1 MEAKQVL
8 EIGLYAG
15 QMLLANG
22 GEAYRVEETITRI
35 CNSYGL
41 ECECLTMS
49 TGIFVS
55 VIDGN
60 NEKITSLKRIKAK
73 RVDLYRIELINA
85 FSRDL
90 QSNPLPYDK
99 AQKRLKEIDDAPYFS
114 FRVRLF
120 AASMTSFTY
129 ALFFKGTLYDA
140 IVSALVSLGIYYML
154 EKISGLGFFQIFEF
168 FFSGFLIG
176 SISLI
181 SQRLFPAV
189 DKNNVI
195 IGAIMI
201 LIPGVA
207 LTNGIKDI
215 LYGDFISGIS
225 KFGESMLIIIAIG
238 AGIAAALALGMGVSL
253 W

>member
-8 EIGLYAG
+8 EIVLYAG

-49 TGIFVS
+49 TGIFIS

-60 NEKITSLKRIKAK
+60 SEKTTSLKRIKSR

-85 FSRDL
+85 FSREI
-90 QSNPLPYDK
+90 QVNPIPYEEAK
-99 AQKRLKEIDDAPYFS
+99 KRLKEIDDAPYFS
-114 FRVRLF
+114 FKVRLF

-129 ALFFKGTLYDA
+129 ALFFKGTIYDA
-140 IVSALVSLGIYYML
+140 VVSAIVSLGIYYML
-154 EKISGLGFFQIFEF
+154 EKTSKLGFFQIFEF
-168 FFSGFLIG
+168 FFSGLMIG
-176 SISLI
+176 ITSLI
-181 SQRLFPAV
+181 SQGLFPAV

-215 LYGDFISGIS
+215 LYGDFISGIA

-238 AGIAAALALGMGVSL
+238 AGIASALALGMGVSL